1 MTDFFA
7 MPERWVL
14 PGFIWKQSLEDMA
27 LDGAKGCEGVALWL
41 GRHHEGAAVISAC
54 VLLRGP
60 GVVKRP
66 NHLSISAGLMNQ
78 VTMAALELDLILI
91 GQVHSHSPLAST
103 DLSYPDR
110 YLGITER
117 GYLSVVAPEFAQNP
131 ATRLAHCGVHVHE
144 GEAGWRRMA
153 AAEISSRFELPDL
166 TPRAPLVIGGPA

>member
-1 MTDFFA
+1 

-14 PGFIWKQSLEDMA
+14 PDFIWKQSLEDMA

-91 GQVHSHSPLAST
+91 GQVHSHNPLAST

-117 GYLSVVAPEFAQNP
+117 GYLSLVAPDFAQNP

-144 GEAGWRRMA
+144 GAAGWRRMA

-166 TPRAPLVIGGPA
+166 TPHAPLVIGGPA

>member
-1 MTDFFA
+1 MTDFFE

-14 PGFIWKQSLEDMA
+14 PDFIWKQSLEDMA

-117 GYLSVVAPEFAQNP
+117 GYLSLVAPDFAQNP

-144 GEAGWRRMA
+144 GAAGWRRMA

-166 TPRAPLVIGGPA
+166 TPHAPLVIGGPA

>member
-1 MTDFFA
+1 
-7 MPERWVL
+7 
-14 PGFIWKQSLEDMA
+14 MA
-27 LDGAKGCEGVALWL
+27 LDSAKGCEGVALWL

-117 GYLSVVAPEFAQNP
+117 GYLSLVAPDFAQNP

-144 GEAGWRRMA
+144 GAAGWRRMA

-166 TPRAPLVIGGPA
+166 TPHAPLVIGGPA

>member
-1 MTDFFA
+1 MTEFFE

-14 PGFIWKQSLEDMA
+14 PGFVWQQSLDDMA
-27 LDGAKGCEGVALWL
+27 FDGAKRCEGVALWL
-41 GRHHEGAAVISAC
+41 CRHRDGVATISTC

-66 NHLSISAGLMNQ
+66 NHLSISAGLMNR
-78 VTMAALELDLILI
+78 VTMAALELDLFLI
-91 GQVHSHSPLAST
+91 GQVHSHSPYAST

-117 GYLSVVAPEFAQNP
+117 GYLSLVAPDFAQNP

-144 GEAGWRRMA
+144 GETGWRRMV
-153 AAEISSRFELPDL
+153 AAEISSRFDLPDL
-166 TPRAPLVIGGPA
+166 KPSAPLVIGGPA